1 MSFQFLGEWW
11 TSLDAGEKSKFN
23 NLASEY
29 KEHLMREQPNFSYNK
44 KQNNPVQQVQ
54 SASTSNSSSNSVK
67 SRSENFV
74 PVIKVP
80 SYESGSKLLE
90 KQMSEQQ
97 DGHGHIVQLQ
107 QRSGNEE
114 GSKNIKV
121 ITINSFDEFYERII
135 FNCIMYFYLFYQL
148 LILIT

>member
-1 MSFQFLGEWW
+1 MTHFYSILGEWW

-44 KQNNPVQQVQ
+44 KQNNPVQQVPVNQ
-54 SASTSNSSSNSVK
+54 SASTSNSSLNSVK
-67 SRSENFV
+67 LKSENFV

-80 SYESGSKLLE
+80 SYESGN
-90 KQMSEQQ
+90 KQLSDQL
-97 DGHGHIVQLQ
+97 DGQGHIVQLQ

-114 GSKNIKV
+114 GSKDTTV
-121 ITINSFDEFYERII
+121 IDINPTHKLQTKI
-135 FNCIMYFYLFYQL
+135 
-148 LILIT
+148 